1 MATKKAEVTEK
12 QQVIT
17 IKPIKVSKA
26 NITLIGD
33 TPLLVHA
40 WSEKAKKE
48 MLEAQQKLKK
58 DKKAK
63 EIRDPFAEFMDALYW
78 ITPKPEE
85 RTPEAYEKA
94 VVEGAKF
101 GFPITAIKQ
110 AALSACYRAG
120 VIPNMKGMM
129 CHFYVNPVE
138 GADLGTGSE
147 LAVIDTKAPPF
158 FREDMVKIGGMTKVA
173 DLRYR
178 PSFKDW
184 KIRLTISLI
193 ETGTFTMESIVNAI
207 NMGGFMNGIGE
218 WRMER
223 NGDFGRYHVEIDEE
237 VK

>member
-1 MATKKAEVTEK
+1 MATKKATEEK
-12 QQVIT
+12 TQVIT
-17 IKPIKVSKA
+17 IKPIKVQKA
-26 NITLIGD
+26 TITLVGD

-78 ITPKPEE
+78 ITPKPAE

-101 GFPITAIKQ
+101 GFPVSAIKQ
-110 AALSACYRAG
+110 AALAACYRAG

-129 CHFYVNPVE
+129 CSFYINPVE

-147 LAVIDTKAPPF
+147 LAVIDAKTPPF

-184 KIRLTISLI
+184 KIRLVISLI
-193 ETGTFTMESIVNAI
+193 DVGTFTMESIINAI

-223 NGDFGRYHVEIDEE
+223 NGDFGHFHVELDGEA
-237 VK
+237 K